1 MSQPDAPSFTHI
13 GVFCGS
19 SDSVDPAYL
28 DLASATGEALAARRI
43 ELVYG
48 GGNSGLM
55 GAVADATMTGGGRV
69 TGVIPR
75 GLFSNGIDAD
85 GVTTLEVV
93 DDMHARK
100 ARMYELSDAFIGLP
114 GGMGTFEEVFEAAT
128 WSQIG
133 AHIGG
138 ARKPVVLLDTNG
150 YYDPVRQLLDRAA
163 ADNFMKPETRA
174 LVRFANSV
182 DAAFNAL
189 T

>member
-1 MSQPDAPSFTHI
+1 
-13 GVFCGS
+13 VFCGS
-19 SDSVDPAYL
+19 SNSVDQSYL
-28 DLASATGEALAARRI
+28 ALATATGEALAARGI

-55 GAVADATMTGGGRV
+55 GAVATATMGAGGQV
-69 TGVIPR
+69 TGVLPG

-85 GVTTLEVV
+85 FVTTLEIV
-93 DDMHARK
+93 DDMHVRK

-133 AHIGG
+133 AHVDS
-138 ARKPVVLLDTNG
+138 ARKPVVLLDSNG
-150 YYDPVRQLLDRAA
+150 YFEPVRQLLDRAE

-174 LVRFANSV
+174 IVSFADSV
-182 DAAFNAL
+182 DAALGAL
-189 T
+189 GLA